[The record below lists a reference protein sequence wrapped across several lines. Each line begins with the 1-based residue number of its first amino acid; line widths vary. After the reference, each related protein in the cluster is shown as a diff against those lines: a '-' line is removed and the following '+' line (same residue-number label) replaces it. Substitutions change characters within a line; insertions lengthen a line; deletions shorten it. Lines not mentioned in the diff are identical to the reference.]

1 VDLEAYL
8 AQMEQLLAEA
18 RPVPLSASV
27 MVNRRDFDD
36 LLTALRNHIPD
47 ELRQSRWVLKERD
60 ELLAQAA
67 READQVLSDAQLE
80 RDRIVSQTE
89 VVRASQREAE
99 RIVSEA
105 RDEAR
110 RLRLDAEDYVDGK
123 LANFEIVLGKTLR
136 AVEKGRERLRGR
148 LATDELAE
156 TTGEA
161 APPPQVDESGEIDFS
176 EIPRQFY
183 DQESAEDR
191 G

>member
-1 VDLEAYL
+1 VDVEAHL
-8 AQMEQLLAEA
+8 SQMEQLLAEA

-27 MVNRRDFDD
+27 MVNRRDFDE
-36 LLTALRNHIPD
+36 LLVSLRNRLPE

-67 READQVLSDAQLE
+67 READQVLADAQIE
-80 RDRIVSQTE
+80 RERLVSDTD
-89 VVRASQREAE
+89 VVRAAQREAD
-99 RIVSEA
+99 RIIAEA
-105 RDEAR
+105 REEAR

-123 LANFEIVLGKTLR
+123 LASFEIVLGKTLR

-148 LATDELAE
+148 LTDELAE
-156 TTGEA
+156 ATGPA
-161 APPPQVDESGEIDFS
+161 APEPALDESGEIDFS

-183 DQESAEDR
+183 DQEEQ